1 MRGCVMRV
9 WRRYLDDKPWRILL
23 RKVTTSSNLPNHQH
37 GHPVLPGAEA
47 VNSTY
52 RPVDAN
58 DAAGYWP
65 GSSVSHNVSVTR
77 LAAAPA
83 LCGWDLVQLLDDAL
97 QARLNPPEAG
107 DSPRTRARAGTSCT
121 LRAAGRPRGPPA
133 SAPPRVSPSASSS
146 RRPRGCSPAGSSA
159 PPRRACTGC

>member
-77 LAAAPA
+77 LAAAPTPGRNTGPTVMDQCGTTRPPMSTVTVHQAVA
-83 LCGWDLVQLLDDAL
+83 L
-97 QARLNPPEAG
+97 
-107 DSPRTRARAGTSCT
+107 
-121 LRAAGRPRGPPA
+121 
-133 SAPPRVSPSASSS
+133 PS
-146 RRPRGCSPAGSSA
+146 
-159 PPRRACTGC
+159 